1 MPKIKHDRQKI
12 AERYQELLPK
22 YEMLGKNLMSALAQ
36 ILTQTGVELY
46 GVSFRVKDFDSFWDK
61 VERGS
66 YTDPFEEMTDIC
78 GIRIIHFYKSD
89 LNKIFAV
96 ISEATQVIEAGDKN
110 SAQEPE
116 KFGYHDLQMLVSLKD
131 ESVKHPGFEGLGGL
145 KTEIQVRTAV
155 MNTWGDIQNELA
167 YRSKNAIPP
176 EFSRKFYQ
184 LDTFFDLAD
193 DMLDDLRREKERHSQ
208 QIVKTSNAA
217 GVFQPDLPMNLD
229 NLQAFLDINFPKRKK
244 NLKVVSWLLA
254 YVITPHNITINEL
267 VTAYEKLKKELPSIE
282 KGLSEILKETYF
294 FKEKEFERT
303 QGIMLMTILV
313 LTDDDY
319 WNIIVNQFDERYWE
333 KLLQFFHDW
342 RKKFGIEDKPAEK

>member
-1 MPKIKHDRQKI
+1 MAKIKHDRQKI

-22 YEMLGKNLMSALAQ
+22 YELLGKNLMSALAQ

-46 GVSFRVKDFDSFWDK
+46 GVSFRVKDFDSLWDK
-61 VERGS
+61 VERGN
-66 YTDPFEEMTDIC
+66 YKDPFDEMHDIC

-89 LNKIFAV
+89 LTKIHAI
-96 ISEATQVIEAGDKN
+96 ISEATKVIETGENNA
-110 SAQEPE
+110 AQAPE
-116 KFGYHDLQMLVSLKD
+116 KFGYHDLQMTVTLKEESL
-131 ESVKHPGFEGLGGL
+131 KHPGFEELGGL
-145 KTEIQVRTAV
+145 KIEIQVRTAV
-155 MNTWGDIQNELA
+155 MNTWGDIQHELA

-176 EFSRKFYQ
+176 EFIRKFYQ

-193 DMLDDLRREKERHSQ
+193 DMLDDLKREKERHSE
-208 QIVKTSNAA
+208 QIVKKSTDA
-217 GVFQPDLPMNLD
+217 GGFQPDLPMNLD

-254 YVITPHNITINEL
+254 YVITPHNIAMNEL
-267 VTAYEKLKKELPSIE
+267 VTAFEKLKKDLPAIE
-282 KGLSEILKETYF
+282 KGLSDILKETYF

-313 LTDDDY
+313 LTDDEY

-342 RKKFGIEDKPAEK
+342 RKKLGVEDKPAEK